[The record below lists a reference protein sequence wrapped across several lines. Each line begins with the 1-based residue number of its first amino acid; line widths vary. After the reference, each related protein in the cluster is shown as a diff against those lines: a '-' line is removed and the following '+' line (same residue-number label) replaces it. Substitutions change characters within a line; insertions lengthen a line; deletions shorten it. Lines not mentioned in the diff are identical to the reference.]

1 MSSLLLAVLVSL
13 LSVGFGFLRGF
24 SDSSAVFN
32 FASLLSSSCVD
43 FSTSTGGCWD
53 ISSVIR
59 SMRLVSASLCS
70 SASLLRV
77 RISYFLNA

>member
-1 MSSLLLAVLVSL
+1 MSSLFLAVFVSL
-13 LSVGFGFLRGF
+13 LSVGFGFLLGG
-24 SDSSAVFN
+24 SAVFN

-43 FSTSTGGCWD
+43 FSTSTCTGGCWD